1 MFRAIVVRDLTVG
14 YNRHPAV
21 HHLSG
26 RFEPGT
32 LTAVVG
38 PNGSGKSTLL
48 KAIMGI
54 LRPMDGTIDLDGLKA
69 GQLAY
74 LPQQAEIDHS
84 FPINVLDMV
93 ALGHWPFLGP
103 FGRVDRDQ
111 WAKTHAAL
119 AAVGLVGFERRPI
132 GSLSAGQF
140 QRVLFARL
148 FLQDAPVILLDE
160 PFTAVDTKTTEDLLG
175 VVLEWIRLGR
185 TVVAVIHDLDQVRTN
200 FPYTL
205 MLARKPI
212 AWGPTS
218 TILTPDNLD
227 MARCIAEAWDQ
238 NAPVCHEKP

>member
-1 MFRAIVVRDLTVG
+1 MLRAIDIHDLTVG

-26 RFEPGT
+26 RFEPGA

-54 LRPMDGTIDLDGLKA
+54 LRPMDGTIDLGGLRA

-74 LPQQAEIDHS
+74 LPQQAEIDHT

-93 ALGHWPFLGP
+93 TLGHWPFLGP
-103 FGRVDRDQ
+103 FGRVGQVQ

-148 FLQDAPVILLDE
+148 FLQDASVILLDE
-160 PFTAVDTKTTEDLLG
+160 PFTAVDTKTTEDLLR
-175 VVLEWIRLGR
+175 VVLEWIRQGR

-218 TILTPDNLD
+218 TILTPANLD
-227 MARCIAEAWDQ
+227 TARCIAEAWDQ
-238 NAPVCHEKP
+238 NAPVCHEKS